1 MKYKTTAKAMFPSPC
16 GVWVV
21 SMWPTKLLGRC
32 DLVSV
37 PLRGVGCFEADRM
50 EIQGEKL
57 MFPSPCGVWVVSM
70 KKDENGEWI
79 TRFRPLAGCGL
90 FRFRSPKASII
101 SVSVPLRGVGCF
113 QESQNDHRNRKCFR
127 PLAGCGLFPESWENL
142 SWSMV
147 SVPLRGVGCFGKSA
161 HSF

>member
-1 MKYKTTAKAMFPSPC
+1 MKHRSFRPLAGWGLFLVCYTGRADLLVSVPLRGVGCFVRVWDRPNSYDEKFPSPC

-57 MFPSPCGVWVVSM
+57 MFPSPCGVWVVS
-70 KKDENGEWI
+70 N
-79 TRFRPLAGCGL
+79 
-90 FRFRSPKASII
+90 
-101 SVSVPLRGVGCF
+101 
-113 QESQNDHRNRKCFR
+113 
-127 PLAGCGLFPESWENL
+127 
-142 SWSMV
+142 
-147 SVPLRGVGCFGKSA
+147 
-161 HSF
+161 HS

>member
-1 MKYKTTAKAMFPSPC
+1 MRGVGCFVRVWDRPNSYDEKFPSPC

-57 MFPSPCGVWVVSM
+57 MVYSRGRLVYVADLGQIMLAKLTPGRE
-70 KKDENGEWI
+70 DGNG
-79 TRFRPLAGCGL
+79 
-90 FRFRSPKASII
+90 
-101 SVSVPLRGVGCF
+101 LRT
-113 QESQNDHRNRKCFR
+113 NRD
-127 PLAGCGLFPESWENL
+127 
-142 SWSMV
+142 
-147 SVPLRGVGCFGKSA
+147 
-161 HSF
+161 

>member
-1 MKYKTTAKAMFPSPC
+1 MGCFVRVWDRPNSYDEKFPSPC

-57 MFPSPCGVWVVSM
+57 MFPSPCGVWVVSA
-70 KKDENGEWI
+70 KLHI
-79 TRFRPLAGCGL
+79 L
-90 FRFRSPKASII
+90 FGATGKRIVNSAVLLYHIGRWFINSKLRNYK
-101 SVSVPLRGVGCF
+101 VPC
-113 QESQNDHRNRKCFR
+113 E
-127 PLAGCGLFPESWENL
+127 
-142 SWSMV
+142 
-147 SVPLRGVGCFGKSA
+147 A
-161 HSF
+161 HKTET

>member
-1 MKYKTTAKAMFPSPC
+1 MFRYDCGDCIVDKAFPSPCGVWDRPNSYDEKFPSPC

-57 MFPSPCGVWVVSM
+57 MFPSPCGVWVVS
-70 KKDENGEWI
+70 N
-79 TRFRPLAGCGL
+79 
-90 FRFRSPKASII
+90 
-101 SVSVPLRGVGCF
+101 
-113 QESQNDHRNRKCFR
+113 
-127 PLAGCGLFPESWENL
+127 
-142 SWSMV
+142 
-147 SVPLRGVGCFGKSA
+147 
-161 HSF
+161 HS